1 MKQVYEYDH
10 WLATVQQDGWAL
22 DYVPDD
28 LKTPD
33 LCLTAV
39 QQDGWALR
47 FVPDDLKTPDLC
59 RIADQGI

>member
-33 LCLTAV
+33 LC
-39 QQDGWALR
+39 
-47 FVPDDLKTPDLC
+47 